1 MTGQLKHLQTKH
13 GFFWLLLSALL
24 ASACTYDDEVE
35 PRKVQNQPTPESSLD
50 SPVTIY
56 NNIKDDVFLTRWTLL
71 EPVPFGSTEK
81 ELKAAHSQ
89 DLIKINDLWKSIK
102 VGKITLNREPYNWK
116 SIHSDFS
123 YIHLDRY
130 LEPTKFAYTYAA
142 AEIESSEKE
151 SGYFGVG
158 SNAALKI
165 WLNGEIVHESPIRT
179 EISPD
184 QYLVPYNLK
193 AGTNRLVIKVLR
205 ADKGWSFL
213 FRPLSKTATDNAF
226 VNLSP
231 SLSSNELDRLLKS
244 GISIDAR
251 NNLGLTA
258 LHIATHIGDT
268 KRQNALI
275 ERGANI
281 EITAPDVA
289 AQISNYF
296 DSLYYKGSSGFSYL
310 IAQNGKVLA
319 KGGRGLAN
327 VAANTSNDTQTKFH
341 VGSITKQ
348 FTAASIL
355 QLQEKNLLSLND
367 PLTKY
372 FPSLSKTK
380 PVTLKHMMN
389 HTSGLF
395 ELNASKALF
404 SQHLESHDFI
414 KALENQDLYFKPG
427 EQWRYSNSAYVV
439 LALIIEKVS
448 GLSFDQY
455 LKTNIFSPLG
465 MKDSAIYNN
474 NRPLTHTATGY
485 AVVDEKTVKALD
497 PGVSSLHGNW
507 NGATGLISTVDDLF
521 IWNEALHSGNVLSDK
536 AYSET
541 ITATVL
547 PKGFKP
553 PVEYGFGIA
562 VERIAGF
569 TALGHAGEAPGFH
582 AELLWLPN
590 EKITFVFLANTNRWE
605 LKYKAR
611 TAEKIVQVVL
621 GDQ

>member
-1 MTGQLKHLQTKH
+1 MTGQLKDLQTNR
-13 GFFWLLLSALL
+13 GFFWLLLSVLL
-24 ASACTYDDEVE
+24 ASACTYDDEPQ
-35 PRKVQNQPTPESSLD
+35 PRKHQGQSTPEPPLE
-50 SPVTIY
+50 SPVTNY

-71 EPVPFGSTEK
+71 EPVQLGSTEK
-81 ELKAAHSQ
+81 DLEAAHSQ
-89 DLIKINDLWKSIK
+89 ELIKVNDLWGSIK
-102 VGKITLNREPYNWK
+102 TGKISLNSEPRNWK
-116 SIHSDFS
+116 SIHSGFS

-130 LEPTKFAYTYAA
+130 LEPTTFAYTYAA
-142 AEIESSEKE
+142 AEIESDKKAK
-151 SGYFGVG
+151 GYFGVG
-158 SNAALKI
+158 SNATLKI
-165 WLNGEIVHESPIRT
+165 WLNGEIIHKSAIST
-179 EISPD
+179 GISPD

-193 AGTNRLVIKVLR
+193 KGANQLIIKVLR
-205 ADKGWSFL
+205 EDKGWSFL
-213 FRPLSKTATDNAF
+213 FRPLSETAADNAF

-231 SLSSNELDRLLKS
+231 SLPYDELDKFLQS
-244 GISIDAR
+244 GFDIDAR
-251 NNLGLTA
+251 NNLGLTSFN
-258 LHIATHIGDT
+258 IANRSGDT
-268 KRQNALI
+268 ERQNALI
-275 ERGANI
+275 ERGANTK
-281 EITAPDVA
+281 ITAPDTAV
-289 AQISNYF
+289 QISNYF
-296 DSLYYKGSSGFSYL
+296 DSLYYRGSSGFSYL

-327 VAANTSNDTQTKFH
+327 VAENTSNDTQTKFH

-355 QLQEKNLLSLND
+355 QLQDKSLLSLND

-395 ELNASKALF
+395 EPDASKALF

-465 MKDSAIYNN
+465 MKDSTIYNN
-474 NRPLTHTATGY
+474 NRPLTHAATGY

-569 TALGHAGEAPGFH
+569 AALGHAGEAPGFH

-611 TAEKIVQVVL
+611 TAEKIIQVVL
-621 GDQ
+621 GEQ